1 MNTREEIAKVIT
13 ELEKVSQILHKVLDK
28 KEAEFLEHNE
38 EYIGSISIK
47 WTVYDVLQR
56 AGELNIPLSEKEAQ
70 IILKN
75 ISKLHDATIGVNW
88 DVIDAAILDYVNWDK
103 S

>member
-13 ELEKVSQILHKVLDK
+13 GLEKASQTLYKILDK

-56 AGELNIPLSEKEAQ
+56 AGEINIPLSEKEAQ
-70 IILKN
+70 IILEN
-75 ISKLHDATIGVNW
+75 ISDQHDANIGVNW
-88 DVIDAAILDYVNWDK
+88 VVIDAAIIEYVNWDR

>member
-13 ELEKVSQILHKVLDK
+13 ELEKISQTLYKVLDR

-56 AGELNIPLSEKEAQ
+56 AGELDIPLSEEEAE
-70 IILKN
+70 IILEN
-75 ISKLHDATIGVNW
+75 IFDQHDANIGVNW
-88 DVIDAAILDYVNWDK
+88 DVIDAAIIEYVSWDR